1 MKRVLSF
8 LLLLGLGV
16 ALAAN
21 GFDQGVD
28 AHKKHDFSKIASDY
42 DTACK
47 NNDFK
52 ACSELGFIY
61 FAGFGMPKDS
71 DKAFV
76 LLQKA
81 CEGGNMVGCRGLAR
95 MYDLGEGVKK
105 DGKKAIELYSKAC
118 NAGDTV
124 GCMNLGI
131 IYEYGENVQQDTSK
145 AKEYYSKAC
154 HDGDKQGCELL
165 VELTNKK

>member
-1 MKRVLSF
+1 MPHAKRTILKRAASLDLSI
-8 LLLLGLGV
+8 LRGLGC
-16 ALAAN
+16 
-21 GFDQGVD
+21 Q
-28 AHKKHDFSKIASDY
+28 KIPI
-42 DTACK
+42 K
-47 NNDFK
+47 R
-52 ACSELGFIY
+52 LGFCKKL
-61 FAGFGMPKDS
+61 AR
-71 DKAFV
+71 
-76 LLQKA
+76 
-81 CEGGNMVGCRGLAR
+81 GGNMVGCRGLAR